1 MNAMVLPKAKF
12 SPPVEKQLVLK
23 LNVTLYLLYV
33 LMSRMTEVILAGH
46 EQLEASHNIVI
57 ITINFK
63 TNWPVMNFVP
73 YIIKRHRDIH
83 LEYVWD

>member
-63 TNWPVMNFVP
+63 TN
-73 YIIKRHRDIH
+73 
-83 LEYVWD
+83 